1 MNSVSPDTPNPDAM
15 AEPAT
20 PLDTGEPA
28 AGSVPPTLP
37 TPPAARRGR
46 ALARRVGRG
55 LFEWAKSVSLALLL
69 FLVLRAFL
77 VEAFKIPS
85 GSMEGTLLVGDFLL
99 VNKLVYGAEVP
110 FTGKRL
116 PAIRQPANGDV
127 IVFQWPEDPT
137 KNFVKRLVG
146 LPGDTVGMKD
156 GVLVRNGQYLNER
169 YTRHVDP
176 HYDPSG
182 DEFHWQRGFLTRVA
196 RAERTYRPSRNN
208 WGPLVVPA
216 GHYFVL
222 GDNRDNSLDS
232 RYWGF
237 VPDSLVRGSP
247 LIVYYSYVPDSSTSM
262 DWVRH
267 VRWKRLFSR
276 VE

>member
-1 MNSVSPDTPNPDAM
+1 VTVDDQPMNEPGGIAPAPE
-15 AEPAT
+15 AEAAASLPMT
-20 PLDTGEPA
+20 EP
-28 AGSVPPTLP
+28 GPVP
-37 TPPAARRGR
+37 RRAPSIGR
-46 ALARRVGRG
+46 RIGRG

-116 PAIRQPANGDV
+116 PAFSHPKNGD
-127 IVFQWPEDPT
+127 ILVFQWPEDPS

-146 LPGDTVGMKD
+146 VPGDTLSMVK
-156 GVLVRNGQYLNER
+156 GVLVRNGAKQVEE
-169 YTRHVDP
+169 YTRHIEP
-176 HYDPSG
+176 SYDPAGS
-182 DEFHWQRGFLTRVA
+182 EFDWQSGFLVSRA
-196 RAERTYRPSRNN
+196 RAASSYHPSRNN
-208 WGPLVVPA
+208 WGPIVVPQH
-216 GHYFVL
+216 HYFVL

-237 VPDSLVRGSP
+237 VPDSLVRGRP
-247 LIVYYSYVPDSSTSM
+247 LVVYYSYVPDSTVAL
-262 DWVRH
+262 DWVTH
-267 VRWKRLFSR
+267 IRWKRLFAR
-276 VE
+276 PH